1 MTIDEIYKF
10 VQFMA
15 NKEQRG
21 FVKPSEFNMLAKRA
35 QFDVLKEKVGKVSPE
50 GSIVGFKDSSQM
62 NDELYPVMVFE
73 TSLTVSGDL
82 FTLPADYLHFVSLK
96 YANRAVEVVSLGE
109 FNSRRNSSLLIPS
122 AGYPIAVIESSG
134 IRVFISEFLS
144 SDTSSELKLTYI
156 KNPSDPNLSYT
167 TVNNIEIYNS
177 SNSTQITLSDSTHKE
192 ISNRILGYIGVNLR
206 EAEIITY
213 SESRNQEQKT

>member
-21 FVKPSEFNMLAKRA
+21 FIKPSEFNMLAKRA
-35 QFDVLKEKVGKVSPE
+35 QLDVLKDKVGKVSPA
-50 GSIVGFKDSSQM
+50 GSVVGFKDSSQM
-62 NDELYPVMVFE
+62 YDELYPVMVFE

-82 FTLPADYLHFVSLK
+82 FTLPADYLHFISLK
-96 YANRAVEVVSLGE
+96 YGIKSVEVVSLGE
-109 FNSRRNSSLLIPS
+109 LHSRRNSSLLEP
-122 AGYPIAVIESSG
+122 SG
-134 IRVFISEFLS
+134 IRVFTSGLLD

-156 KNPSDPNLSYT
+156 KKPSDPNWAYS

-177 SNSTQITLSDSTHKE
+177 SNATQITLSDSTHKE
-192 ISNRILGYIGVNLR
+192 IANRILGYIGVNLR
-206 EAEIITY
+206 ESEIITY
-213 SESRNQEQKT
+213 SESKNEQQKT